1 MAKSSQLSIFSV
13 SALFRNRSN
22 TFPVGNRLSD
32 VPFHQASLLTNY
44 EVQSGSLKGFGFGL
58 GLYFVGGRQGDLTN
72 SYELPSYLR
81 TDAMVSY
88 KKDNWKAQ
96 LNFRNLFN
104 QTYFVSN
111 FGDRF
116 VSPGAPFNVSA
127 SLGVEF

>member
-1 MAKSSQLSIFSV
+1 MLYTDAFV
-13 SALFRNRSN
+13 SRDN
-22 TFPVGNRLSD
+22 TFAVGNRLSD

-44 EVQSGSLKGFGFGL
+44 EFQSGSLKGFGVGL
-58 GLYFVGGRQGDLTN
+58 GLYYVGGRQGDLTN

-104 QTYFVSN
+104 QNYFVSSL
-111 FGDRF
+111 GDRF
-116 VSPGAPFNVSA
+116 VSPSAPFNITA